1 MRWIRRLFQKSRTET
16 DLDKE
21 LRFHLEQQIASYIAA
36 GITPEEAR
44 RRANLEFGGLERV
57 KEEVRDTRWE
67 THLENL
73 LRDFRY
79 AFRTLRK
86 SPGFTAV
93 AILTLAL
100 GIGAST
106 IVFSVVYN
114 VFFHALPYKNFDRSV
129 VICRQTFE
137 TANPRTLPS
146 WFSPAEI
153 RAFRERNQV
162 FEDMIAY
169 TFSRPTY
176 NDGKSIRYFPGGAEV
191 TTNAFDYL
199 GVQPL
204 LGRTFSEEDGKPE
217 GSPVFVMN
225 YQLWQ
230 RQFGGDPKILGKT
243 FILNGKPTTLIGIMP
258 QQFNAF
264 AWGINVFGENFWRPI
279 TRDRLASG
287 SFQLMGRL
295 KPGVSVET
303 ARRDLDAI
311 AHRMHKPNPGRFF
324 PEQTFPEDKF
334 AIVPETLLDSLIG
347 DFKKT
352 LYALLAAVFFLLLIA
367 GSNVAN
373 LLLARATAREREIAM
388 RATLGATRSRLIR
401 QLLVESLVLAVA
413 ACGTGCGL
421 AFLGLKSVVALIPA
435 GVLPDET
442 VICMNAPVLFLSLGV
457 TILMTILCGVAPAL
471 HVARS
476 DLQPRLNGGSKGV
489 GGSFRH
495 GKFRAG
501 LVVSEVA
508 LSITLLISAGLLMR
522 SFLALTRVD
531 LGFDA
536 KNVLYFE
543 LNLPPAYNTDVPGSL
558 EKKNVLTRQLLDRLQ
573 TLPGVL
579 SAAEFNEPP
588 PLKYESSD
596 TIIPGKPHT
605 ERWDTRFD
613 LCSEGYFRT
622 MGLPLIRGRFFSA
635 DDVTAARDVMVVNE
649 TFSRKYFP
657 NEDPLGHKVK
667 LQYLDSS
674 FLDGPHDTY
683 FEIIGIVRDYR
694 TRGYESPSWQ
704 TFPEAFAPYSVAGY
718 HWRTFMARTAVDPKS
733 LLANMSREV
742 RALDPGVQIA
752 TSGTLEGALQ
762 KFYSGP
768 KFEFVTLAAFSAAGV
783 ALVAIGIFSVMA
795 YTVSLQTHE
804 IGVRMALGAQQTNI
818 LRVVLLNGFR
828 LVAAGVL
835 VGLLVSAGLTRFLA
849 SQIPEVSVTDPWTF
863 AAVVAIVVSVG
874 LCACLLPAHRA
885 TQVDPLVALRYE

>member
-1 MRWIRRLFQKSRTET
+1 MRWIRRTFQKSRTESE
-16 DLDKE
+16 LDKE

-67 THLENL
+67 THLDNL
-73 LRDFRY
+73 FRDIRY

-86 SPGFTAV
+86 DRRFALI
-93 AILTLAL
+93 AIFALAL
-100 GIGAST
+100 GIGAT
-106 IVFSVVYN
+106 TVVFSVAYN

-129 VICRQTFE
+129 VIYRQTFE

-153 RAFRERNQV
+153 RAFREHNQV

-191 TTNAFDYL
+191 TTNAFEYL

-204 LGRTFSEEDGKPE
+204 LGRTFSKEDGRPE
-217 GSPVFVMN
+217 GPLVFVIN

-243 FILNGKPTTLIGIMP
+243 LILNGKPTTLIGIMP

-287 SFQLMGRL
+287 SFQLMARL

-367 GSNVAN
+367 CSNVAN

-388 RATLGATRSRLIR
+388 RAALGATRGRLIR
-401 QLLVESLVLAVA
+401 QLLVESFVLAVA

-421 AFLGLKSVVALIPA
+421 AFFGLKSVVALIPA

-457 TILMTILCGVAPAL
+457 TVLTTILCGVAPAL

-476 DLQPRLNGGSKGV
+476 DLQLRLTGTSKGV

-495 GKFRAG
+495 GTFRAG

-508 LSITLLISAGLLMR
+508 LSIILLIGAGLLMR

-558 EKKNVLTRQLLDRLQ
+558 EKKNLLTRQLLDRLQ

-622 MGLPLIRGRFFSA
+622 MGLPLIRGRLFSA

-683 FEIIGIVRDYR
+683 FEIIGIVRDYK

-733 LLANMSREV
+733 LLANMGREV

-762 KFYSGP
+762 EFYSGA
-768 KFEFVTLAAFSAAGV
+768 KFEFVTLAAFAVVGV
-783 ALVAIGIFSVMA
+783 VLVVIGIFSVMA
-795 YTVSLQTHE
+795 YTVALRTNE
-804 IGVRMALGAQQTNI
+804 IGIRMALGAQQTNI
-818 LRVVLLNGFR
+818 LHLVLFNGFR

-835 VGLLVSAGLTRFLA
+835 IGLLVSAGLTRFLA
-849 SQIPEVSVTDPWTF
+849 SQISGVSVTDPWTF
-863 AAVVAIVVSVG
+863 AAVVTLVVSVG
-874 LCACLLPAHRA
+874 LFACLLPARRA
-885 TQVDPLVALRYE
+885 TRIDPLLALRYE

>member
-1 MRWIRRLFQKSRTET
+1 MRWLRRLLQKSRAEKE
-16 DLDKE
+16 LDRE
-21 LRFHLEQQIASYIAA
+21 LRFHIERQIAAYIAA
-36 GITPEEAR
+36 GIAPEEAR
-44 RRANLEFGGLERV
+44 RRARLEFGGLERV

-67 THLENL
+67 THLDNL
-73 LRDFRY
+73 FRDFRY
-79 AFRTLRK
+79 ALRTLRK
-86 SPGFTAV
+86 DRRFSLI
-93 AILTLAL
+93 AIFALAL

-106 IVFSVVYN
+106 IVFGVVYN
-114 VFFHALPYKNFDRSV
+114 VFFHALPYKDFGRSV
-129 VICRQTFE
+129 VINRQTFE
-137 TANPRTLPS
+137 TAGPRRLRS

-153 RAFRERNQV
+153 RAFREQNHV

-176 NDGKSIRYFPGGAEV
+176 NDGKSVRYFPGGAEV
-191 TTNAFDYL
+191 TTNAFEYL

-204 LGRTFSEEDGKPE
+204 LGRTFSEEDGRP
-217 GSPVFVMN
+217 GAPPVFVMN

-230 RQFGGDPKILGKT
+230 RQFGGDPKILGNI
-243 FILNGKPTTLIGIMP
+243 FILNGKPTTLVGIMP
-258 QQFNAF
+258 QQFNPF
-264 AWGINVFGENFWRPI
+264 AWGINVLGENFWRPI
-279 TRDRLASG
+279 TRDHLASG

-311 AHRMHKPNPGRFF
+311 AHGMHKPNPGGFF

-352 LYALLAAVFFLLLIA
+352 LYALLAAIFFLLLIA
-367 GSNVAN
+367 CSNVAN
-373 LLLARATAREREIAM
+373 LLLARASAREREIAM
-388 RATLGATRSRLIR
+388 RAAMGATRGRLIR
-401 QLLVESLVLAVA
+401 QLLVESFVLALA
-413 ACGTGCGL
+413 ACGIGCGL
-421 AFLGLKSVVALIPA
+421 AYFGLKIVVALIPA
-435 GVLPDET
+435 GVLPDES
-442 VICMNAPVLFLSLGV
+442 VIRMNTPVLFLSLGV
-457 TILMTILCGVAPAL
+457 TILTTILCGLAPAL
-471 HVARS
+471 HAVRN
-476 DLQPRLNGGSKGV
+476 DLQPRLTGSSKGF

-508 LSITLLISAGLLMR
+508 LSIILLISAGLLMR
-522 SFLALTRVD
+522 SFLVLTRVD
-531 LGFDA
+531 LGFDT

-573 TLPGVL
+573 TLPGVI

-605 ERWDTRFD
+605 ERWDTEFD

-622 MGLPLIRGRFFSA
+622 LGLPLIRGRFFSK

-649 TFSRKYFP
+649 TFGRKYFP
-657 NEDPLGHKVK
+657 NGDPLGHKVK
-667 LQYLDSS
+667 LQFLDSP

-683 FEIIGIVRDYR
+683 FEIVGIVRDYK

-704 TFPEAFAPYSVAGY
+704 TFPEAFAPYSVSGY

-733 LLANMSREV
+733 LLPNMGREV

-762 KFYSGP
+762 EFYSGP
-768 KFEFVTLAAFSAAGV
+768 RFEFVTLAAFSVVGIV
-783 ALVAIGIFSVMA
+783 LVIIGIFSVMA
-795 YTVSLQTHE
+795 YTVALRTNE
-804 IGVRMALGAQQTNI
+804 IGIRIALGAQQTNI
-818 LRVVLLNGFR
+818 LRLVLLNGFR
-828 LVAAGVL
+828 LVAAGVFI
-835 VGLLVSAGLTRFLA
+835 GLLASFGLTRFLA
-849 SQIPEVSVTDPWTF
+849 SQISGVSVTDPWTF
-863 AAVVAIVVSVG
+863 AAVVTVVVSVG
-874 LCACLLPAHRA
+874 LAACLLPARRA
-885 TQVDPLVALRYE
+885 TRVDPILALRYE